1 MTAHCVFIAKINLN
15 IELQT
20 IFTAVKITF
29 VQFQPLLGVC
39 KYGNGDVLSI
49 LEC

>member
-1 MTAHCVFIAKINLN
+1 MHKNVIKGLQLGGLQKSKQKNLLN
-15 IELQT
+15 
-20 IFTAVKITF
+20 F